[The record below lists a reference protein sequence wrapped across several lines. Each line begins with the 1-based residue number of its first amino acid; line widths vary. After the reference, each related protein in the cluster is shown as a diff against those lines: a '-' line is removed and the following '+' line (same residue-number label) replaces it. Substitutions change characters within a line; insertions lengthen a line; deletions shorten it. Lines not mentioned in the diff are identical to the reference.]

1 MMCSHYY
8 VLDPIMGY
16 KASTK
21 PYELLES
28 EGKKIGFTSSALF
41 FFICNLPFFPMLC
54 FLFRGDFDLDALYDG
69 EEKGCEQHWSKFNE

>member
-16 KASTK
+16 RASTK

-28 EGKKIGFTSSALF
+28 EGKKIGFTSL
-41 FFICNLPFFPMLC
+41 LC
-54 FLFRGDFDLDALYDG
+54 FSSFVIYHSSLCFVFFS
-69 EEKGCEQHWSKFNE
+69 EEILI